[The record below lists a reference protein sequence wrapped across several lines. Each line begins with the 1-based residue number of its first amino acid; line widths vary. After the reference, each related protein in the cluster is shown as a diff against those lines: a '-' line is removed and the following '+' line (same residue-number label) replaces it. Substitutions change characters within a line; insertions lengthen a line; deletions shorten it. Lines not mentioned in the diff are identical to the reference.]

1 MHMKDWL
8 LKLDDFLRMTEKD
21 ILSHSGKISHDKAIE
36 KAMNEYK
43 KHRDQLTIN
52 TLTPVEHHF
61 LKAVKEIE
69 QIDSGLN

>member
-21 ILSHSGKISHDKAIE
+21 ILSHSGKISHDNAIE

-43 KHRDQLTIN
+43 KYRDQLITD
-52 TLTPVEHHF
+52 TLSPVEHHF